1 MSAIGAAASAPF
13 ARVRA
18 RIEREYTK
26 PLPLAQLAGD
36 AGCSPFHLL
45 REFRRCYGVTP
56 HAYQE
61 RLRLERA
68 RALLANHASTITA
81 IALELGYAHH
91 SHFSAAFRRAY
102 GVTPRTF
109 RAHAPDG
116 GS

>member
-1 MSAIGAAASAPF
+1 MHGHADTVPLD
-13 ARVRA
+13 RVRG
-18 RIEREYTK
+18 RIEQDYQRA
-26 PLPLAQLAGD
+26 LPLAELALA

-45 REFRRCYGVTP
+45 RAFRRHYGVTP
-56 HAYQE
+56 RGYQQ

-68 RALLANHASTITA
+68 LVLLRERTGTITA

-109 RAHAPDG
+109 RVRLEGARP
-116 GS
+116 